1 MKLSE
6 YWAKY
11 VELQLP
17 TDIKPEQLHLVKG
30 VFYSGLSVMM
40 NEVNGISTGKIGALE
55 GVHLFRSFADE
66 LSEVRKEFKPEGEE
80 H

>member
-17 TDIKPEQLHLVKG
+17 TDIKPEQLHNLKA

-40 NEVNGISTGKIGALE
+40 NEVNRISSGKIGPLE
-55 GVHLFRSFADE
+55 GVHLIRSFAEE
-66 LSEVRKEFKPEGEE
+66 LSEARKEFKPEGEE